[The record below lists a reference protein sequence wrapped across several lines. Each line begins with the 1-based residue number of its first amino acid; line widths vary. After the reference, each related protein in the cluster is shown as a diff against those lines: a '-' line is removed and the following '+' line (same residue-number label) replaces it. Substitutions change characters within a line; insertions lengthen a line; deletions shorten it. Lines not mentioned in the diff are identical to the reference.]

1 MIEKI
6 KMIVCFRE
14 PKRTLIDELRDA
26 PTLEERAEILRPFH
40 DRSVF
45 INVISDLID
54 ENKEL
59 NEIIKGKEKEL
70 EII

>member
-6 KMIVCFRE
+6 KMIVCFSDSE
-14 PKRTLIDELRDA
+14 RTIIDELKDA
-26 PTLEERAEILRPFH
+26 KTLEERAKVLRPFH

-45 INVISDLID
+45 INIISDLID
-54 ENKEL
+54 ENQEL
-59 NEIIKGKEKEL
+59 NEIIKEKEKEL